1 MIKVTYKEIRAGMF
15 TPAFDRLCN
24 NPNLQEKVSY
34 NVSRIAAKM
43 HPKLE
48 KAQNEFFEFVS
59 AHAVKDEK
67 GQIKSDPTKGPGS
80 YVIQPELVEGFKKKL
95 EEFDTKTIE
104 VDRPKLSFKDLSTA
118 KLAPNEWLGLEP
130 IIHDLESVG

>member
-48 KAQNEFFEFVS
+48 KAQNEFLILLLFVHS
-59 AHAVKDEK
+59 QQAIA
-67 GQIKSDPTKGPGS
+67 
-80 YVIQPELVEGFKKKL
+80 Y
-95 EEFDTKTIE
+95 
-104 VDRPKLSFKDLSTA
+104 DRQL
-118 KLAPNEWLGLEP
+118 
-130 IIHDLESVG
+130 I